1 MDVAWRQVPMHAA
14 PGSVYLSD
22 DLEPACHKT
31 AARHSADPALLPGAA
46 CPCPPAPCWCCCC
59 CLQMMQEWLAA
70 RQLDRKALD
79 ALARNVAQI
88 QAWHL
93 HSRLQGGAA
102 GGQAGS
108 RGRKA

>member
-1 MDVAWRQVPMHAA
+1 
-14 PGSVYLSD
+14 
-22 DLEPACHKT
+22 
-31 AARHSADPALLPGAA
+31 
-46 CPCPPAPCWCCCC
+46 
-59 CLQMMQEWLAA
+59 MMQEWLAA